1 MKIKYSLLVAIVTI
15 LAFNSVNAQII
26 SQYTETETGT
36 TPKAIEVWNNTAG
49 TLDFSTNNLIIQQ
62 GTNGAAPANLVTIS
76 SGTLASGSCIVIG
89 TSLPAGLQ
97 TETSANGGTFTVQ
110 AFIFNGDDA
119 LVVKYGGV
127 TTDVFGNPGSDP
139 GTSWTGSSV
148 NTANQNIQLKSE
160 ISSGDLDGWTD
171 PSLRFETVS
180 ATPST
185 VFTGFGECNN
195 AALPVE
201 LTTFSAVTME
211 FGAKLTWNTATEQN
225 NLGFEVQ
232 RSVNGNAFSKIAF
245 VDGHGTTNAPQSY
258 SYVDASASAKASYRL
273 KQIDRD
279 GKFTYS
285 QTVEV
290 NNAGTVSSYTLGQ
303 NYPNP
308 FNPATTISYALP
320 VAGQVSMKVYDML
333 GKEVATLVNGMRPA
347 GENTASFDAS
357 KIPSGMYFYTLRSV
371 GFSATKKM
379 LLVK

>member
-1 MKIKYSLLVAIVTI
+1 MKSYKWIVTVIVI
-15 LAFNSVNAQII
+15 LVNNLPSQII

-36 TPKAIEVWNNTAG
+36 VPKSIEVWNNTAG
-49 TLDFSTNNLIIQQ
+49 TLNFATNNLLIQQ
-62 GTNGAAPANLVTIS
+62 GTNGGALTTLVTIS
-76 SGTLASGSCIVIG
+76 TGTLASGACIVIG
-89 TSLPAGLQ
+89 TSTPAGIQ
-97 TETSANGGTFTVQ
+97 TTTTGNGGTYQVQTFT
-110 AFIFNGDDA
+110 FNGDDA
-119 LVVKYGGV
+119 LAVVYGGV
-127 TTDVFGNPGSDP
+127 TTDVFGTPGVDP
-139 GTSWTGSSV
+139 GTSWTGSTV
-148 NTANQNIQLKSE
+148 NTANQNIQLKE
-160 ISSGDLDGWTD
+160 GINTGDLDGWTD

-185 VFTGFGECNN
+185 VFTGFGTCGN

-201 LTTFSAVTME
+201 LNSFTAISQVHGVQLA
-211 FGAKLTWNTATEQN
+211 WSTATEQN

-232 RSVNGNAFSKIAF
+232 RSVNSNAFSKIAF

-258 SYVDASASAKASYRL
+258 SYVDASASGKASYRL

-290 NNAGTVSSYTLGQ
+290 NTAGTVSTYALGQ

-308 FNPATTISYALP
+308 FNPATTISYTLP
-320 VAGQVSMKVYDML
+320 AAGQISLKVYDML

-347 GENTASFDAS
+347 GANTTSFDAS
-357 KIPSGMYFYTLRSV
+357 YLPSGMYFYTLRSA